1 MVSEGAPQ
9 PLGPFQRRWYG
20 AEVRN
25 FRGGPMADETTRDG
39 VKQRGKIVMSQEE
52 IDEFLLGRH
61 SMTMSTINA
70 DGSIHSIA
78 MWYGFL
84 EGCVA
89 IESKAKAQKVMNLR
103 RNPNLTMLVEDGETY
118 ETLRGVTLIGKAEI
132 VEDPDR
138 IFELGVSVFSR
149 YFAPY
154 TEEMKPAVDMMLN
167 KRVVVKL
174 DVDRVI
180 SWDHRKLGGGY

>member
-1 MVSEGAPQ
+1 
-9 PLGPFQRRWYG
+9 
-20 AEVRN
+20 
-25 FRGGPMADETTRDG
+25 MADETTRDG
-39 VKQRGKIVMSQEE
+39 VKQRGKIVMSTEE

-61 SMTMSTINA
+61 SMTMSTINN

-174 DVDRVI
+174 NVERTI

>member
-1 MVSEGAPQ
+1 
-9 PLGPFQRRWYG
+9 
-20 AEVRN
+20 
-25 FRGGPMADETTRDG
+25 MADETTRDG

-52 IDEFLLGRH
+52 IDEFLLGRR

-103 RNPNLTMLVEDGETY
+103 RNPNLTMMVEDGETY

-138 IFELGVSVFSR
+138 VFELGVSVFSR

-174 DVDRVI
+174 DVERTI
-180 SWDHRKLGGGY
+180 SWDHRKLG

>member
-1 MVSEGAPQ
+1 
-9 PLGPFQRRWYG
+9 
-20 AEVRN
+20 
-25 FRGGPMADETTRDG
+25 MADETTRDG

-52 IDEFLLGRH
+52 IDEFLLGRR
-61 SMTMSTINA
+61 SMTMSTINK

-118 ETLRGVTLIGKAEI
+118 ETLRGVTLIGRAEI

-138 IFELGVSVFSR
+138 VFELGVSVFSR

-174 DVDRVI
+174 NVERTI

>member
-1 MVSEGAPQ
+1 
-9 PLGPFQRRWYG
+9 
-20 AEVRN
+20 
-25 FRGGPMADETTRDG
+25 MADETPTRG
-39 VKQRGKIVMSQEE
+39 VKQRNKIVMTPEE
-52 IDEFLLGRH
+52 IEEFLQGRH
-61 SMTMSTINA
+61 SMTMSTINP

-103 RNPNLTMLVEDGETY
+103 RNPNLTVLVEDGETY

-132 VEDPDR
+132 VEDPER
-138 IFELGVSVFSR
+138 MFEAGVSVFDR
-149 YFAPY
+149 YFAAY
-154 TEEMKPAVDMMLN
+154 TEEMRPAVEMMLN

-174 DVDRVI
+174 NVERVI
-180 SWDHRKLGGGY
+180 SWDHRKLNGGY

>member
-1 MVSEGAPQ
+1 
-9 PLGPFQRRWYG
+9 
-20 AEVRN
+20 
-25 FRGGPMADETTRDG
+25 MADETTRDG

-138 IFELGVSVFSR
+138 VFELGVSVFSR

>member
-1 MVSEGAPQ
+1 
-9 PLGPFQRRWYG
+9 
-20 AEVRN
+20 
-25 FRGGPMADETTRDG
+25 MADETTRDG

-52 IDEFLLGRH
+52 IDEFLLGRR
-61 SMTMSTINA
+61 SMTMSTINN

-174 DVDRVI
+174 NVERTI

>member
-1 MVSEGAPQ
+1 
-9 PLGPFQRRWYG
+9 
-20 AEVRN
+20 
-25 FRGGPMADETTRDG
+25 MADEPTRDG

-52 IDEFLLGRH
+52 IDAFLLGRR
-61 SMTMSTINA
+61 SMTMSTINK

-174 DVDRVI
+174 DVERTI

>member
-1 MVSEGAPQ
+1 
-9 PLGPFQRRWYG
+9 
-20 AEVRN
+20 
-25 FRGGPMADETTRDG
+25 MADETTRDG

-52 IDEFLLGRH
+52 IDAFLLGRR
-61 SMTMSTINA
+61 SMTMSTINN

-174 DVDRVI
+174 NVERTI
-180 SWDHRKLGGGY
+180 SWDHSKLG

>member
-1 MVSEGAPQ
+1 
-9 PLGPFQRRWYG
+9 
-20 AEVRN
+20 
-25 FRGGPMADETTRDG
+25 MADETTRDG

-52 IDEFLLGRH
+52 IDEFLLGRR
-61 SMTMSTINA
+61 SMTMSTINK

-138 IFELGVSVFSR
+138 VFELGVSVFSR

-174 DVDRVI
+174 NVERTI

>member
-1 MVSEGAPQ
+1 
-9 PLGPFQRRWYG
+9 
-20 AEVRN
+20 
-25 FRGGPMADETTRDG
+25 MADETTRDG

-52 IDEFLLGRH
+52 IDEFLLGRR
-61 SMTMSTINA
+61 SMTMSTINK

-138 IFELGVSVFSR
+138 VFELGVSVFSR

-174 DVDRVI
+174 DVERTI

>member
-1 MVSEGAPQ
+1 
-9 PLGPFQRRWYG
+9 
-20 AEVRN
+20 
-25 FRGGPMADETTRDG
+25 MADETTRDG

-61 SMTMSTINA
+61 AMTMSTINN

-154 TEEMKPAVDMMLN
+154 TDEMKPAVDMMLN

-174 DVDRVI
+174 NVERTI

>member
-1 MVSEGAPQ
+1 
-9 PLGPFQRRWYG
+9 
-20 AEVRN
+20 
-25 FRGGPMADETTRDG
+25 
-39 VKQRGKIVMSQEE
+39 
-52 IDEFLLGRH
+52 
-61 SMTMSTINA
+61 MTMSTLA
-70 DGSIHSIA
+70 HDGSIHSIA

-154 TEEMKPAVDMMLN
+154 TDEMKPAVDMMLN

-174 DVDRVI
+174 NVERTI

>member
-1 MVSEGAPQ
+1 MP
-9 PLGPFQRRWYG
+9 
-20 AEVRN
+20 
-25 FRGGPMADETTRDG
+25 DETTRDG

-52 IDEFLLGRH
+52 IDEFLLGRR
-61 SMTMSTINA
+61 SMTMSTINK

-138 IFELGVSVFSR
+138 VFELGVSVFSR

-174 DVDRVI
+174 DVERTI

>member
-1 MVSEGAPQ
+1 MAEETADGQ
-9 PLGPFQRRWYG
+9 PR
-20 AEVRN
+20 
-25 FRGGPMADETTRDG
+25 G
-39 VKQRGKIVMSQEE
+39 VKQRNKIVMSQEE
-52 IDEFLLGRH
+52 IDEFLQGRH

-89 IESKAKAQKVMNLR
+89 IESKKKAQKVQNLL

-118 ETLRGVTLIGKAEI
+118 ETLRGVTLIGKGEI
-132 VEDPDR
+132 VEDPER
-138 IFELGVSVFSR
+138 MFEAGVSVFDR

-154 TEEMKPAVDMMLN
+154 TDEMRGAVEMMLN

-174 DVDRVI
+174 NVERII
-180 SWDHRKLGGGY
+180 SWDHRKLNGGY

>member
-1 MVSEGAPQ
+1 
-9 PLGPFQRRWYG
+9 
-20 AEVRN
+20 
-25 FRGGPMADETTRDG
+25 MADETTRDG
-39 VKQRGKIVMSQEE
+39 VKQRGQSVMSQEE
-52 IDEFLLGRH
+52 IDEFLLGRR
-61 SMTMSTINA
+61 SMTMSSINK

-174 DVDRVI
+174 DVERTI

>member
-1 MVSEGAPQ
+1 MAEETADGQ
-9 PLGPFQRRWYG
+9 PR
-20 AEVRN
+20 
-25 FRGGPMADETTRDG
+25 G
-39 VKQRGKIVMSQEE
+39 VKQRNKIVMSQDE
-52 IDEFLLGRH
+52 IDEFLQGRH

-84 EGCVA
+84 EGSVA
-89 IESKAKAQKVMNLR
+89 IESKKKAQKVQNLL

-118 ETLRGVTLIGKAEI
+118 ETLRGVTLIGKGEI
-132 VEDPDR
+132 VEDPER
-138 IFELGVSVFSR
+138 MFEAGVSVFDR

-154 TEEMKPAVDMMLN
+154 TDEMRGAVEMMLN

-174 DVDRVI
+174 NVERII
-180 SWDHRKLGGGY
+180 SWDHRKLNGGY

>member
-1 MVSEGAPQ
+1 
-9 PLGPFQRRWYG
+9 
-20 AEVRN
+20 
-25 FRGGPMADETTRDG
+25 MADETTRDG

-52 IDEFLLGRH
+52 IDAFLLGRR
-61 SMTMSTINA
+61 SMTMSTINN

>member
-1 MVSEGAPQ
+1 
-9 PLGPFQRRWYG
+9 
-20 AEVRN
+20 
-25 FRGGPMADETTRDG
+25 MADETTRDG

-52 IDEFLLGRH
+52 IDAFLLGRR
-61 SMTMSTINA
+61 SMTMSTINN

-174 DVDRVI
+174 NVERTI
-180 SWDHRKLGGGY
+180 TWDHSKLG

>member
-1 MVSEGAPQ
+1 
-9 PLGPFQRRWYG
+9 
-20 AEVRN
+20 
-25 FRGGPMADETTRDG
+25 MADETTRDG

-52 IDEFLLGRH
+52 IDEFLLGRR
-61 SMTMSTINA
+61 SMTMSSINK

-174 DVDRVI
+174 DVERTI

>member
-1 MVSEGAPQ
+1 M
-9 PLGPFQRRWYG
+9 
-20 AEVRN
+20 AE
-25 FRGGPMADETTRDG
+25 ETTRDG

-61 SMTMSTINA
+61 SMTMSTINS

-103 RNPNLTMLVEDGETY
+103 RNPNLTMMVEDGETY

-138 IFELGVSVFSR
+138 VFELGVSVFSR

-174 DVDRVI
+174 DVERTI

>member
-1 MVSEGAPQ
+1 
-9 PLGPFQRRWYG
+9 
-20 AEVRN
+20 
-25 FRGGPMADETTRDG
+25 MADEQPQRG
-39 VKQRGKIVMSQEE
+39 VKQRNKIVMSPEE
-52 IDEFLLGRH
+52 IDEFLKGRR
-61 SMTMSTINA
+61 SMTMSTVNP

-84 EGCVA
+84 EGCIG

-132 VEDPDR
+132 IDDPER
-138 IFELGVSVFSR
+138 MFELGISVFDR
-149 YFAPY
+149 YMAPY
-154 TEEMKPAVDMMLN
+154 TEEMKGAVEMMLH

-174 DVDRVI
+174 NVERTI

>member
-1 MVSEGAPQ
+1 M
-9 PLGPFQRRWYG
+9 
-20 AEVRN
+20 AEK
-25 FRGGPMADETTRDG
+25 TTHDG
-39 VKQRGKIVMSQEE
+39 VKQRGKIVMTAEE

-61 SMTMSTINA
+61 AMTMSTINS

-84 EGCVA
+84 DGCVA

-154 TEEMKPAVDMMLN
+154 TDEMKPAVDMMLN

-174 DVDRVI
+174 NVERTI
-180 SWDHRKLGGGY
+180 SWDHRKLGGGF